1 MNKEIE
7 NDELQIKTIETPEA
21 GVKRLA
27 LHILQAS
34 EANLIKKNDLNE
46 GIHESRKYFKKYRAL
61 IRLVRHEIGESHYN
75 FHNLRIRDAGRKIA
89 QVRDSWVNVETMNSL
104 FEDYVN
110 EKDDC
115 AFKNIRNY
123 LLSEYNRMIQKIK
136 DDKTIKSVCED
147 IHIVQKQI
155 GKLVITSRDFS
166 AFDQGIGRVYYRGVI
181 AMNRALK
188 DPNAENLHQWRKR
201 TKYLGYQL
209 GYLHQIWPE
218 MLAVYEELFGQLA
231 DLLGEDHDLAVLR
244 AVLLQEP
251 SVSVGNIG
259 KLLTQIEQ
267 RRNMLQ
273 KKIWPL
279 GIRLF
284 SEPPDVFTN
293 RLGIYWDVMKTHTND
308 GN

>member
-1 MNKEIE
+1 MEIE

-21 GVKRLA
+21 GVNRLA
-27 LHILQAS
+27 IHILQAS
-34 EANLIKKNDLNE
+34 EADLINKDDLNE

-75 FHNLRIRDAGRKIA
+75 FHNIRIRDAGRKMA
-89 QVRDSWVNVETMNSL
+89 EVRDSWVNVETMNSL
-104 FEDYVN
+104 FEDYAN
-110 EKDDC
+110 EKDDG

-123 LLSEYNRMIQKIK
+123 LLSEYNGMIQKIK
-136 DDKTIKSVCED
+136 DDKTVKSVLED

-155 GKLVITSRDFS
+155 GKLAITSRDFS
-166 AFDQGIGRVYYRGVI
+166 AFDEGIRRVYYRGVI

-201 TKYLGYQL
+201 TKYVGYQL

-231 DLLGEDHDLAVLR
+231 DLLGKDHDLAVLR
-244 AVLLQEP
+244 EVLLQEP
-251 SVSVGNIG
+251 SASVWNIDIF
-259 KLLTQIEQ
+259 LTQIEQ

-273 KKIWPL
+273 KKILPL
-279 GIRLF
+279 GKRLYAD
-284 SEPPDVFTN
+284 PPDAFTN
-293 RLGIYWDVMKTHTND
+293 RLGIYWDMMKTPTND